1 MRISGCLLGILLL
14 LLSLASCAPQPAI
27 TPSPLAAAPEQAKQC
42 TAVYPH
48 GKWQFVHLITFSMP
62 GGRKGT
68 AIGVSV
74 IDKGSINAALMTVEG
89 FTLFA
94 ASFDGRLKITRAL
107 PPFDKSGFGRG
118 LMRDLRLMFLSP
130 PGDNV
135 QYGKLAD
142 GSALCRYQA
151 AAGQSTD
158 IILLPAQRWEIKQYN
173 SKHCKI
179 RTIEAWP
186 QGDGNRQI
194 SGNHQLVKQWRPPKR
209 MELQAYGSASYSLKM
224 ELISSQKL

>member
-1 MRISGCLLGILLL
+1 MRIYGCLLGILLV
-14 LLSLASCAPQPAI
+14 LASCALRQPVI
-27 TPSPLAAAPEQAKQC
+27 TLSPLATPAQAEQCA
-42 TAVYPH
+42 AVYPH

-74 IDKGSINAALMTVEG
+74 IDKGSIHAALMTVEG
-89 FTLFA
+89 FTMFA
-94 ASFDGRLKITRAL
+94 ASFDGRLKITRAV
-107 PPFDKSGFGRG
+107 PPFDKPGFGRG
-118 LMRDLRLMFLSP
+118 LMDDLRLMFLNP
-130 PGDNV
+130 PRDNV

-151 AAGQSTD
+151 ASGQSTD

-179 RTIEAWP
+179 RVIEAWP
-186 QGDGNRQI
+186 QGYGLRRI
-194 SGNHQLVKQWRPPKR
+194 SGNRKLVKQWRPPKR
-209 MELQAYGSASYSLKM
+209 MELHAYGSAAYSLKM
-224 ELISSQKL
+224 DLISSQKL

>member
-1 MRISGCLLGILLL
+1 MRIYGWLLGILLV
-14 LLSLASCAPQPAI
+14 LASCAPQPLI
-27 TPSPLAAAPEQAKQC
+27 TLSPPAVIPEQAEQC
-42 TAVYPH
+42 AAVYPP

-74 IDKGSINAALMTVEG
+74 IDKGSINAVLMTVEG

-94 ASFDGRLKITRAL
+94 ASFDGRLKITRAV
-107 PPFDKSGFGRG
+107 PPFDKPGFGRG
-118 LMRDLRLMFLSP
+118 LMRDLRLIFLSP

-142 GSALCRYQA
+142 GSSLCRYQA
-151 AAGQSTD
+151 ASGQSTD
-158 IILLPAQRWEIKQYN
+158 IILLPSQRWEIKQYN
-173 SKHCKI
+173 SKHRKI

-186 QGDGNRQI
+186 QGYGIRQI
-194 SGNHQLVKQWRPPKR
+194 SGNQKLVKQWRPPER
-209 MELQAYGSASYSLKM
+209 MELQARGPASYTLKM
-224 ELISSQKL
+224 ELVSSQKL